1 MKPGVSPPV
10 VGEPNDHTSPGAM
23 ERPAPKAKTK
33 KIKAKHPKVKP
44 PVTGEAND
52 HSSSGGTTEAAK
64 AAQAAQGTKPAGM

>member
-1 MKPGVSPPV
+1 
-10 VGEPNDHTSPGAM
+10 M

-52 HSSSGGTTEAAK
+52 HTAPAGSTEAAK
-64 AAQAAQGTKPAGM
+64 AAKAASM